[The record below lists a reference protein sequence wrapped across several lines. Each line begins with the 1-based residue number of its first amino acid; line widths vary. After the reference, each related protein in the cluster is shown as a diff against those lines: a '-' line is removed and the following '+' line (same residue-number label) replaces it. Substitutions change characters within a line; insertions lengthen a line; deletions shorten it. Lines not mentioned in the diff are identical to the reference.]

1 MQWLSLSIQY
11 HRTSTDISG
20 RAGSQAGQFTVSVQ
34 SSAGNCLL
42 SNSNT
47 AVYLRNINKKLID
60 MLQIFSACLSL
71 GFFPVTSLYRWVS
84 YSPLLDKMDP
94 PEKLMVAALQVRIHS
109 MDLFQLQLCRV
120 FSSTN
125 YIWKHIQA
133 TSSERKQ
140 CFVLESCLN
149 TILWKTCL
157 YGWTKLSIKHPGGES
172 KDK

>member
-20 RAGSQAGQFTVSVQ
+20 HAGSQAGQFTVSVQ

-71 GFFPVTSLYRWVS
+71 GLFPITSSYRWVS
-84 YSPLLDKMDP
+84 YLPLLDKLDP
-94 PEKLMVAALQVRIHS
+94 PEKLMVATAWIFFSYNFAGFLAVHITSENTFRLLAQRENSVLYWKAAWIPSFEKHAC
-109 MDLFQLQLCRV
+109 MDEQ
-120 FSSTN
+120 N
-125 YIWKHIQA
+125 
-133 TSSERKQ
+133 
-140 CFVLESCLN
+140 
-149 TILWKTCL
+149 
-157 YGWTKLSIKHPGGES
+157 
-172 KDK
+172 